1 MRRRLPP
8 AILAVLVVGAAV
20 VAGAMTLT
28 MRELS
33 QRASAEHHDVLW
45 FVYRSNMELQR
56 AERSLHRAIDNEPG
70 MTLADVKLPLDIAL
84 SRQEGLDRALSAVL
98 GEADPQIGQILEA
111 YRRAGRAIDAIVGAP
126 SPQLA
131 DTARRLD
138 QALLPLLTETDT
150 ALLRVRAASTSRWQD
165 EQLNLLAAISRIGIA
180 AVVLLVAL
188 VAFAA
193 LVLHQS
199 RRLERQ
205 RAQLEDLTDHL
216 RTAKETAE
224 NANTAKSAFLAN
236 MSHELRTPLNA
247 VIGFSE
253 IMHGEL
259 FGPMGNPRYR
269 EYAGDIASSAHH
281 LLTLVN
287 DLLDHSRIEAGRYEL
302 SEEALDLYEVANAAL
317 RLVEGRARDL
327 GVNLLL
333 DTTPRL
339 PLLFA
344 DRRAIQQILI
354 NLLTN
359 AVKFT
364 PRGGRVTLRL
374 ALNAGNQLS
383 VAVADTGIGIDAAD
397 VPRVLEPFTQ
407 IESPMSKT
415 HQGTGLGLPIVNALT
430 VLHGGKLSIDSEVGR
445 GSTFTVAFPSDRSR
459 LPKAA

>member
-1 MRRRLPP
+1 MRLPT
-8 AILAVLVVGAAV
+8 AILALLVVGTAV
-20 VAGAMTLT
+20 VAGALAFT
-28 MRELS
+28 MRDLGR
-33 QRASAEHHDVLW
+33 RASAEHHDVLW
-45 FVYRSNMELQR
+45 FVYRGNIELQR
-56 AERSLHRAIDNEPG
+56 AERRLHQAMDNEPG
-70 MTLADVKLPLDIAL
+70 LTVDDLQVQIDIAL
-84 SRQEGLDRALSAVL
+84 SRQEGLDIVL
-98 GEADPQIGQILEA
+98 AGTLGRGDPQIEQILGA
-111 YRRAGRAIDAIVGAP
+111 YRRAGRAVDAILATP
-126 SPQLA
+126 SPALA

-138 QALLPLLTETDT
+138 RALQPLLMEADT
-150 ALLRVRAASTSRWQD
+150 VLLRVRATSTARWQA
-165 EQLNLLAAISRIGIA
+165 EQRNLVAAIGRIGLAAL
-180 AVVLLVAL
+180 VLVVAL
-188 VAFAA
+188 LAFAA

-205 RAQLEDLTDHL
+205 RAQLEALSHHL
-216 RTAKETAE
+216 RAAKDAAE
-224 NANTAKSAFLAN
+224 NASTAKSAFLAN

-259 FGPMGNPRYR
+259 FGPMGNARYR
-269 EYAGDIASSAHH
+269 EYAGDITASAHH
-281 LLTLVN
+281 LLNLVN

-317 RLVEGRARDL
+317 RLVEGRAKDL
-327 GVNLLL
+327 GVDLVL

-344 DRRAIQQILI
+344 DRRAVQQIMI

-374 ALNAGNQLS
+374 ALGADNQLS
-383 VAVADTGIGIDAAD
+383 VAVADTGVGIAAEN

-407 IESPMSKT
+407 IESPLSKT

-430 VLHGGKLSIDSEVGR
+430 VLHGGKLSIDSEIGR

-459 LPKAA
+459 PALAA